1 MQNDQKKIVE
11 QELLI
16 AFKKCEEAATKYLVM
31 TNVCAYTYSKDIA
44 EVIKNISTTH
54 KAQICAE

>member
-1 MQNDQKKIVE
+1 MNGNLTDAVQTLSKSIERMQNDQKKIVE

-16 AFKKCEEAATKYLVM
+16 AFKKCEEAA
-31 TNVCAYTYSKDIA
+31 
-44 EVIKNISTTH
+44 VIKNIATIH